1 MLVIETRYIVDPAL
15 AEPFKQSHVD
25 WIRKYIAEGVFILA
39 GPKLEAGG
47 GVIVAHSTDA
57 DRLQAILNEDS
68 YVSEG
73 IVDYTV
79 SAFNPLFKGAPFQA

>member
-15 AEPFKQSHVD
+15 AEPHKQSHVD
-25 WIRKYIAEGVFILA
+25 WVRKYIAEGLFILA

-47 GVIVAHSTDA
+47 GVIVANAVDA
-57 DRLQAILNEDS
+57 ERLQAILREDS

-73 IVDYTV
+73 IVEYTV
-79 SAFNPLFKGAPFQA
+79 SAFNPLFKGAPFEA